1 MYCICAYISFYGVTL
16 TYLTCRVEEM
26 FVDST
31 AFFDGELKAL
41 KKISSASVSRIA
53 ELSQQQE
60 ENEER

>member
-1 MYCICAYISFYGVTL
+1 
-16 TYLTCRVEEM
+16 M

-31 AFFDGELKAL
+31 SYFDGELKAL

-53 ELSQQQE
+53 EISLQQD